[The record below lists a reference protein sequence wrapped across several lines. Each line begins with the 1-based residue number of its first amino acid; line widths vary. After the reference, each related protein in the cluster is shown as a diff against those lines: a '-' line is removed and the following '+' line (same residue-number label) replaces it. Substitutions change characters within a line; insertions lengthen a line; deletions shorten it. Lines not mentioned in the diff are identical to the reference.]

1 MVEMAR
7 KKDMDYFD
15 GFVSLVNYSCEA
27 AAYLE
32 KILENYDPECLNE
45 KMKEVHAIEHQ
56 ADIEKHLMMQ
66 KLAKEFITPIER
78 EDIMAMAHEID
89 NVTDAIEDVV
99 MQLYMYNIRS
109 IREEGRE
116 MGRVIGRCCQALRSA
131 LREFHSFRKSESI
144 HKLIIEVN
152 RLEEE
157 GDRLYTEAVRR
168 LYKGQYDIME
178 VIGWT
183 RIFERLEKCCDVCE
197 NVSDVIESVI
207 MKNS

>member
-1 MVEMAR
+1 MAR

-27 AAYLE
+27 AAFLE
-32 KILENYDPECLNE
+32 QILGNYSLDGLGE

-78 EDIMAMAHEID
+78 EDIMSMAHQID

-99 MQLYMYNIRS
+99 MQMYMFNIRTV
-109 IREEGRE
+109 RKEALE
-116 MGRVIGRCCQALRSA
+116 MTKIIVHCCEALKSA
-131 LREFHSFRKSESI
+131 LQEFYNFRKSESI
-144 HKLIIEVN
+144 HRMIVEVN

-157 GDRLYTEAVRR
+157 GDRTYTEAVHN
-168 LYKGQYDIME
+168 LYRDNSNVME
-178 VIGWT
+178 VMGWT
-183 RIFERLEKCCDVCE
+183 KIFECLEKCCDVCE